1 MQVTVDKGLGLFSE
15 APVTSVPR
23 VPVKAQ
29 ASVCVSVISDDP
41 GRRSPRHRPATTAAP
56 LHHRSNK
63 PLQL

>member
-29 ASVCVSVISDDP
+29 ASVCV
-41 GRRSPRHRPATTAAP
+41 
-56 LHHRSNK
+56 
-63 PLQL
+63 